1 MQAVRTAIVDD
12 HPVFRQGLRQLIAHE
27 PRFEVVAEADDGLEG
42 LDQVNKQKADV
53 VILDI
58 GLPGLNG
65 LEVARRLQASR
76 SSVKIIILTM
86 HGDEEIFNKAISLD
100 VRGYILKE
108 NAPSEIV
115 NCLKTVAAGD
125 YYLTPAMSACLLKRR
140 KRADALEEAQPGLS
154 QLTTAERRILQRV
167 AQNLTSK
174 QIASELCISP
184 RTVEAHRTN
193 ICDKLGLHGSNRLL
207 QFAIEHRSE
216 L

>member
-1 MQAVRTAIVDD
+1 VQAVRTAIVDD

-53 VILDI
+53 LILDI

-76 SSVKIIILTM
+76 SSVKVIILTM

-125 YYLTPAMSACLLKRR
+125 YYLTPALSACLLKRR
-140 KRADALEEAQPGLS
+140 KRTEALEETKPGLS
-154 QLTTAERRILQRV
+154 QLTTAERRILQRI

-174 QIASELCISP
+174 EIATEFCISP

-193 ICDKLGLHGSNRLL
+193 MCDKLGLHGSNRLL